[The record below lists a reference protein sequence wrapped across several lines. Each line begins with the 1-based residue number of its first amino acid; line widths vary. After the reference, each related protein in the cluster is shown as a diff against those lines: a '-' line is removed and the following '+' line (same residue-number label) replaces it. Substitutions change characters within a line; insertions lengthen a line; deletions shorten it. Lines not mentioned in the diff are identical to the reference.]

1 MHSVTGISFAGFSLS
16 PAGRGHTSI
25 VRMLLEWPDHPAQ
38 ADCSNGEALV
48 EAARGGHTDVLA
60 LLLARWPV
68 ATAMPCACEAMI
80 RAAEGGHVDAVRV
93 LLGCS
98 ELHAPH
104 ADCLAGEALVR
115 AASRGHTGVVELL
128 LGYPRHAPRADCRG
142 GEVLERAEVG
152 GHADVLRLLH
162 QRQVQQLQP
171 GRQWRRQ

>member
-1 MHSVTGISFAGFSLS
+1 MRTCFPVH
-16 PAGRGHTSI
+16 AGRGHTSI
-25 VRMLLEWPDHPAQ
+25 VRMLLGFPDHPAQ

-104 ADCLAGEALVR
+104 ADYCLAGEALVR
-115 AASRGHTGVVELL
+115 AASGGHAGVVALL
-128 LGYPRHAPRADCRG
+128 LGHPRHALRPNCRV
-142 GEVLERAEVG
+142 GEALAQAEAG
-152 GHADVLRLLH
+152 GHDDVLRLL
-162 QRQVQQLQP
+162 RQQQQQP
-171 GRQWRRQ
+171 GHQ